1 MRALDHAALRD
12 NRGDLR
18 ANGAIDLDA
27 EAGVTLRHTVVAGG
41 EVYAVSAIEARGS
54 LVVEDSTFSAQRD
67 GSDVV
72 RTQPPDAFART
83 TFEGDDRYHHHYV
96 VWPMGQAAFRNVR
109 FRSSACPAR
118 DQRGVTRPFGLDG
131 DARCDIGA
139 VELAPEPDTLG
150 GLASGATLALLLA
163 ARRSR
168 VPLGPSRS
176 RS

>member
-1 MRALDHAALRD
+1 M
-12 NRGDLR
+12 
-18 ANGAIDLDA
+18 
-27 EAGVTLRHTVVAGG
+27 
-41 EVYAVSAIEARGS
+41 SAIEARGS

-118 DQRGVTRPFGLDG
+118 DQRGVTRPFDLDGDG

-150 GLASGATLALLLA
+150 GLASGSTLALLLA